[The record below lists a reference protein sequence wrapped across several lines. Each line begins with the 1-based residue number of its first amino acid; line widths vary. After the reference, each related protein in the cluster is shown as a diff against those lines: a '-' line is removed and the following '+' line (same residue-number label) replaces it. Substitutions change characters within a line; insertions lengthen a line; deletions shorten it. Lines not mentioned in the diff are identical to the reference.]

1 METFKTKYMKLCE
14 EEQSRRQIESFTEIK
29 KKLDAEVEKKEVVWA
44 ALTLTEIRRKKRH
57 KDDAT

>member
-1 METFKTKYMKLCE
+1 MKLCE